1 MPLAALSAQH
11 ALKDAAG
18 HCEHSCVRGGQ
29 VVSACPTNALA
40 VAQERDIGGYRV
52 VRAQLSDAVHGRVR
66 VHYGCATAAHG
77 QHARR
82 TQPPPPRA
90 LLQHVYRLAGPW
102 LEQVVPVAG
111 GGGGGEGLGG
121 FGGGGL
127 GGFGGGLG
135 AGAGG
140 GEGHGGGAPWK
151 NVLLSQ
157 LGCTHSLPFSTG
169 KLLLQPKMSEPLLT
183 DHSMPCR

>member
-1 MPLAALSAQH
+1 M
-11 ALKDAAG
+11 
-18 HCEHSCVRGGQ
+18 
-29 VVSACPTNALA
+29 
-40 VAQERDIGGYRV
+40 
-52 VRAQLSDAVHGRVR
+52 
-66 VHYGCATAAHG
+66 
-77 QHARR
+77 
-82 TQPPPPRA
+82 
-90 LLQHVYRLAGPW
+90 
-102 LEQVVPVAG
+102 PVAG

-140 GEGHGGGAPWK
+140 GEGHGGGAPEK

-157 LGCTHSLPFSTG
+157 SGCTHSLPFSTG